1 MSISPGTVGAVT
13 RPRPLALLLAAW
25 TVLVWTTR
33 IRNVLGDDALDGGAK
48 AGRVA
53 LSLSFTA
60 LAVIVAWAALRRV
73 DLLRFAVLVLAGW
86 TVGVWVARAVGIVR
100 GDHSAAFVVVHL
112 VLAVVSIALSWLA
125 VRAPRSS
132 SAAASSR

>member
-1 MSISPGTVGAVT
+1 MTS
-13 RPRPLALLLAAW
+13 PRPSALLLAGW

-60 LAVIVAWAALRRV
+60 LAAVVVWAALRRV
-73 DLLRFAVLVLAGW
+73 ERLRFAVLVLAGW
-86 TVGVWVARAVGIVR
+86 TVGVWTARSIGIVR
-100 GDHSAAFVVVHL
+100 GDHSAAFVAVHL
-112 VLAVVSIALSWLA
+112 VLAIVSIGLSWLA
-125 VRAPRSS
+125 LRAPRRF
-132 SAAASSR
+132 SATAANH